1 MCNRFTSRHI
11 SGQET
16 KRGLPVTHRSSW
28 QPCAIFHIFLES
40 PSDAGNNPQQLAD
53 PKHERSPD
61 DYNRPVLYLKRD
73 YIKKLT
79 AYGDNHNLPDKY
91 DQSYQQELATRLQME
106 STLVSG
112 IGSGVEQIPEL
123 EHLSLIHI

>member
-1 MCNRFTSRHI
+1 MR
-11 SGQET
+11 ET
-16 KRGLPVTHRSSW
+16 IRSS
-28 QPCAIFHIFLES
+28 S
-40 PSDAGNNPQQLAD
+40 PTQSTSEVP
-53 PKHERSPD
+53 
-61 DYNRPVLYLKRD
+61 YLKRD

-123 EHLSLIHI
+123 EHHECREDY